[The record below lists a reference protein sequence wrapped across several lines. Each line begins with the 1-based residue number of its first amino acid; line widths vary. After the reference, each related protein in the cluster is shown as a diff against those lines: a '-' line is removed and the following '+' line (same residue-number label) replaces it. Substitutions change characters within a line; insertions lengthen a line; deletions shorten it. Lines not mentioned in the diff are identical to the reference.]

1 MSKKNNKNQHTEK
14 IQNYYDLKIKETDE
28 LVEVLKTSSVSEQPI
43 STDIQEITGED
54 VSSKSEKARNFDPY
68 KHDKLS
74 FIPAWVKAI
83 FIKWWFAGA
92 VCFFMVFGLF
102 NSMSALDNMVLTGI
116 VLGVI
121 TDVMVN
127 PIFRL
132 MESDVKE
139 YNNFMMFPFPFK
151 AYWTFLTN
159 MVYYVIVLIIVGFTY
174 EFIGTYISDNI
185 AVEPLLFGTI
195 CVIVDM
201 AFIGIKDAIVYLV
214 KKNRKKRSEEVST
227 DV

>member
-28 LVEVLKTSSVSEQPI
+28 LVEVLKTSSASQQPI

-54 VSSKSEKARNFDPY
+54 VSSKSKKARNFDPY

-74 FIPAWVKAI
+74 FIPAWIKAI

-102 NSMSALDNMVLTGI
+102 NSMAALDNMVLTGI

-151 AYWTFLTN
+151 AYWTFLAN
-159 MVYYVIVLIIVGFTY
+159 MVYYVIVLILVGFTY
-174 EFIGTYISDNI
+174 EFIGTYISHNI

-201 AFIGIKDAIVYLV
+201 AVIGIKDAIVYLV
-214 KKNRKKRSEEVST
+214 KKNRKKRSEGVST